1 MMDYKEMAAI
11 VKERGDAII
20 AEKAEHTRRIRKVS
34 VAVSGIAAS
43 AAAAFCIWHLKDSAR
58 FIDTPPDNSNIIED
72 ITEPVTSP
80 TAEKAAAVLSTTAS
94 HSSTAASV
102 TKAGSTA
109 VSSADVSSSETARSS
124 DKASASYTAVDSIIT
139 SAAVQT
145 EFVPVET
152 TETVT
157 TYDNEQLLSEGR
169 IIMKRFAAL
178 STALLMLP
186 NVSAANAAAAEP
198 LKYTRTD
205 KYPDYIRNLIT
216 CIEDYD
222 LDIDI
227 NDDGKFDIFDAYAV
241 ERNCSD
247 ELPEYIV
254 NNINACEEKINEFKQ
269 ATGLNANICDITE
282 YFVRTQPV
290 KLEYFDPNYY
300 IDNCPDTYNEPV
312 PLEYI
317 RHDDGDFD
325 IIDFYDTMFYEES
338 DGKFERLKYHGSDSA
353 DKLMSPIHYFIEYYL
368 KSAMCYTNASYN
380 VMAEL
385 MDNGLVDADIDSDGE
400 IGFDDIMQLYN
411 FRDKFYDDYYE
422 TCYGYWDENDE
433 YHSLEPG
440 QVHERKRTYDGFL
453 EDYEEYI
460 SFLKEM
466 PHYDEKTEYTTNH
479 PLSEREWEKATK
491 FYDTASQYS
500 LHCFADIEQTLF
512 IYYITN
518 YTNFSPEIFNS
529 SYYNSEENHFISWD
543 IWGYLYKYKNIYETY
558 GVNAVR
564 SPEDKPLDPRFAK
577 YDIEKMFPEYYD
589 AVKKG
594 EIPEPDINKDGKT
607 DIQDYA
613 FFKDLFTE
621 IPAPE
626 DPSYF
631 IYAKIDAPQE
641 VRDAFNIDYDFNNN
655 GVSCDIGELEC
666 IELYIAKA
674 VGASDYDDIL
684 DMLDKYY
691 AENPSLDPIAIIN
704 EEIKNMNDP
713 QTEAEKINEEENE
726 IISYM
731 SSLDLFKTVTGDSN
745 IDGNVDM
752 SDVVLIMQSLSN
764 PNKYKLTPQGRKNA
778 DHDDNGVTNADALA
792 VQMGLLGL

>member
-43 AAAAFCIWHLKDSAR
+43 AAAAFCIWHLKDSAK
-58 FIDTPPDNSNIIED
+58 FINTLPDNSNIIED

-80 TAEKAAAVLSTTAS
+80 PAENAAAVLSTTAS
-94 HSSTAASV
+94 HSSAAASV

-109 VSSADVSSSETARSS
+109 VSSADVSSSKTTKSS
-124 DKASASYTAVDSIIT
+124 DKASASSNAVDSIIS

-157 TYDNEQLLSEGR
+157 TYDNEQPLSEGR

-178 STALLMLP
+178 STAMLMLP

-205 KYPDYIRNLIT
+205 KYPDYIRNLMT
-216 CIEDYD
+216 CIEDHD

-227 NDDGKFDIFDAYAV
+227 NNDGKFDIFDAYAV
-241 ERNCSD
+241 ERNYTD
-247 ELPEYIV
+247 ELPEYIA

-269 ATGLNANICDITE
+269 ATGLNASIYDITE
-282 YFVRTQPV
+282 YLVYTQPI

-300 IDNCPDTYNEPV
+300 IDNCPDTYAEPV

-325 IIDFYDTMFYEES
+325 IIDFYDTMFYKES
-338 DGKFERLKYHGSDSA
+338 DGKFERLNYHCSDSEN
-353 DKLMSPIHYFIEYYL
+353 KLMSPIHLFIENYL

-385 MDNGLVDADIDSDGE
+385 MDNGLVDADINSDGE
-400 IGFDDIMQLYN
+400 INYDDIMLLYN

-433 YHSLEPG
+433 YHSLEAG
-440 QVHERKRTYDGFL
+440 KIHERKRTYDGFL

-466 PHYDEKTEYTTNH
+466 PHYDEKTDYTTNH
-479 PLSEREWEKATK
+479 PLSESEWEKATK

-500 LHCFADIEQTLF
+500 LHCFADIDQTLF

-518 YTNFSPEIFNS
+518 FSNFSPEIFNS
-529 SYYNSEENHFISWD
+529 SYYDSKANHFISWD
-543 IWGYLYKYKNIYETY
+543 IWGYLYKYKDIYETY

-564 SPEDKPLDPRFAK
+564 RPEDKPLDPRFAK

-613 FFKDLFTE
+613 FFRDLFTE

-626 DPSYF
+626 APSYF

-641 VRDAFNIDYDFNNN
+641 VRDAFNNDYDFNNN

-674 VGASDYDDIL
+674 VGASDYNDIL

-691 AENPSLDPIAIIN
+691 AENPSLDPVAIIN
-704 EEIKNMNDP
+704 EEIKKMNDP
-713 QTEAEKINEEENE
+713 QTEAEKSHEVESK
-726 IISYM
+726 IIRYM

-764 PNKYKLTPQGRKNA
+764 PDKYKLTPQGRKNA
-778 DHDDNGVTNADALA
+778 DHDDNGVTTADALA
-792 VQMGLLGL
+792 VQKALLGL

>member
-43 AAAAFCIWHLKDSAR
+43 AAAAFCIWHLKDSAK

-80 TAEKAAAVLSTTAS
+80 PDEKEAAVLSTTAS
-94 HSSTAASV
+94 RSSASASV
-102 TKAGSTA
+102 TKAGATA

-124 DKASASYTAVDSIIT
+124 DKASASYTAIDSIIT

-152 TETVT
+152 AETVT
-157 TYDNEQLLSEGR
+157 TYDHEHPLNEGR

-186 NVSAANAAAAEP
+186 NVSAANAASEEP

-205 KYPDYIRNLIT
+205 KYPDYIQNLIT

-241 ERNCSD
+241 ERNYTD
-247 ELPEYIV
+247 DLPEYIV
-254 NNINACEEKINEFKQ
+254 NNINTCEEKINEFKQ
-269 ATGLNANICDITE
+269 ATGKNASICDITE

-300 IDNCPDTYNEPV
+300 IDNCPDTYAEPV

-325 IIDFYDTMFYEES
+325 IIDFYDTMFYKES
-338 DGKFERLKYHGSDSA
+338 DGKFERLKYHCSDSEN
-353 DKLMSPIHYFIEYYL
+353 KLISPIHLFIENYL

-400 IGFDDIMQLYN
+400 INFDDIMMLYN
-411 FRDKFYDDYYE
+411 FQDKFYDDYYE

-440 QVHERKRTYDGFL
+440 QIHERKRTYDGFL

-466 PHYDEKTEYTTNH
+466 PNYDEKTDYTTNH
-479 PLSEREWEKATK
+479 PLSESEWEKATK

-500 LHCFADIEQTLF
+500 LHCFADIDQTLF

-518 YTNFSPEIFNS
+518 YTNFSHEIFDS

-641 VRDAFNIDYDFNNN
+641 VRDAFNYDYDFNNN

-713 QTEAEKINEEENE
+713 QTEEKINEEENE

-752 SDVVLIMQSLSN
+752 SDVLLIMQSLSN

>member
-20 AEKAEHTRRIRKVS
+20 TEKAEHARRIRKVS

-43 AAAAFCIWHLKDSAR
+43 AAAAFCIWHLKDSAK

-72 ITEPVTSP
+72 ITEPVTSSP
-80 TAEKAAAVLSTTAS
+80 SEKTAAVLSTTAS
-94 HSSTAASV
+94 HSSASASV

-109 VSSADVSSSETARSS
+109 VSSADISSSETARSS

-178 STALLMLP
+178 STAMLMLP

-227 NDDGKFDIFDAYAV
+227 NGDGKFDIFDAYAV
-241 ERNCSD
+241 ERSYTD
-247 ELPEYIV
+247 KLPEYIA
-254 NNINACEEKINEFKQ
+254 NNINDCEEKINEFKQ
-269 ATGLNANICDITE
+269 ATGKNASICDITE

-300 IDNCPDTYNEPV
+300 IDNCPDTYAEPV

-338 DGKFERLKYHGSDSA
+338 DGKFERLKYHCSDSA
-353 DKLMSPIHYFIEYYL
+353 DKLMSPIHNFIEYYL

-385 MDNGLVDADIDSDGE
+385 MDNGLVDADINSDGE
-400 IGFDDIMQLYN
+400 IGFDDIMLLYN

-440 QVHERKRTYDGFL
+440 QIHERKRTYDGFL

-466 PHYDEKTEYTTNH
+466 PNYDEKTDYTTNH
-479 PLSEREWEKATK
+479 PLSESEWEKATK

-543 IWGYLYKYKNIYETY
+543 IWEYLKKYKDIYETY

-564 SPEDKPLDPRFAK
+564 RPEDKPLDPRF
-577 YDIEKMFPEYYD
+577 
-589 AVKKG
+589 
-594 EIPEPDINKDGKT
+594 INTRIFMKHT
-607 DIQDYA
+607 A
-613 FFKDLFTE
+613 
-621 IPAPE
+621 
-626 DPSYF
+626 
-631 IYAKIDAPQE
+631 
-641 VRDAFNIDYDFNNN
+641 
-655 GVSCDIGELEC
+655 
-666 IELYIAKA
+666 
-674 VGASDYDDIL
+674 
-684 DMLDKYY
+684 
-691 AENPSLDPIAIIN
+691 
-704 EEIKNMNDP
+704 
-713 QTEAEKINEEENE
+713 
-726 IISYM
+726 
-731 SSLDLFKTVTGDSN
+731 
-745 IDGNVDM
+745 
-752 SDVVLIMQSLSN
+752 
-764 PNKYKLTPQGRKNA
+764 
-778 DHDDNGVTNADALA
+778 
-792 VQMGLLGL
+792 

>member
-34 VAVSGIAAS
+34 VTVSGIAAS
-43 AAAAFCIWHLKDSAR
+43 AAAAFCIWHLKDSAK
-58 FIDTPPDNSNIIED
+58 FINTSPDNINIIED

-94 HSSTAASV
+94 HSSAAASV

-152 TETVT
+152 TEAVT

-205 KYPDYIRNLIT
+205 KYPDYIQNLIT

-312 PLEYI
+312 DAASNGGYLSEDTAAKARALTDYSSNDFNPARVKNSRMSSAILEDMVK
-317 RHDDGDFD
+317 HP
-325 IIDFYDTMFYEES
+325 IDTTALNAQRLES
-338 DGKFERLKYHGSDSA
+338 ASGNLNENMDRFSKMVAGAKMVDRRANELDGKSQPRRQVTESAGGSG
-353 DKLMSPIHYFIEYYL
+353 I
-368 KSAMCYTNASYN
+368 
-380 VMAEL
+380 
-385 MDNGLVDADIDSDGE
+385 
-400 IGFDDIMQLYN
+400 
-411 FRDKFYDDYYE
+411 
-422 TCYGYWDENDE
+422 
-433 YHSLEPG
+433 
-440 QVHERKRTYDGFL
+440 
-453 EDYEEYI
+453 
-460 SFLKEM
+460 
-466 PHYDEKTEYTTNH
+466 
-479 PLSEREWEKATK
+479 
-491 FYDTASQYS
+491 
-500 LHCFADIEQTLF
+500 
-512 IYYITN
+512 
-518 YTNFSPEIFNS
+518 
-529 SYYNSEENHFISWD
+529 
-543 IWGYLYKYKNIYETY
+543 
-558 GVNAVR
+558 
-564 SPEDKPLDPRFAK
+564 
-577 YDIEKMFPEYYD
+577 
-589 AVKKG
+589 
-594 EIPEPDINKDGKT
+594 
-607 DIQDYA
+607 DYA
-613 FFKDLFTE
+613 LIKT
-621 IPAPE
+621 I
-626 DPSYF
+626 
-631 IYAKIDAPQE
+631 
-641 VRDAFNIDYDFNNN
+641 VN
-655 GVSCDIGELEC
+655 EC
-666 IELYIAKA
+666 IETKF
-674 VGASDYDDIL
+674 
-684 DMLDKYY
+684 
-691 AENPSLDPIAIIN
+691 N
-704 EEIKNMNDP
+704 EMSQRGLLNEGTTIKGIGLSNG
-713 QTEAEKINEEENE
+713 KIKLVDN
-726 IISYM
+726 
-731 SSLDLFKTVTGDSN
+731 K
-745 IDGNVDM
+745 GNVF
-752 SDVVLIMQSLSN
+752 SA
-764 PNKYKLTPQGRKNA
+764 KLEYQGNTK
-778 DHDDNGVTNADALA
+778 DKK
-792 VQMGLLGL
+792 

>member
-43 AAAAFCIWHLKDSAR
+43 AAAAFCIWHLKDSAK

-80 TAEKAAAVLSTTAS
+80 PAEKEAAVLSTTAS
-94 HSSTAASV
+94 RSSASASV

-124 DKASASYTAVDSIIT
+124 DKASASYTAIDSIIT

-157 TYDNEQLLSEGR
+157 TYDHEHPLNEGR

-186 NVSAANAAAAEP
+186 NVSAANAASEEP

-205 KYPDYIRNLIT
+205 KYPDYIQNLIT

-241 ERNCSD
+241 ERNYTD
-247 ELPEYIV
+247 DLPEYIV
-254 NNINACEEKINEFKQ
+254 NNINTCEEKINEFKQ
-269 ATGLNANICDITE
+269 ATGKNASICDITE

-300 IDNCPDTYNEPV
+300 IDNCPDTYAEPV

-325 IIDFYDTMFYEES
+325 IIDFYDTMFYKES
-338 DGKFERLKYHGSDSA
+338 DGKFERLKYHCSDSEN
-353 DKLMSPIHYFIEYYL
+353 KLISPIHLFIENYL

-400 IGFDDIMQLYN
+400 INFDDIMMLYN
-411 FRDKFYDDYYE
+411 FQDKFYDDYYE

-440 QVHERKRTYDGFL
+440 QIHERKRTYDGFL

-466 PHYDEKTEYTTNH
+466 PNYDEKTDYTTNH
-479 PLSEREWEKATK
+479 PLSESEWEKATK

-500 LHCFADIEQTLF
+500 LHCVADIDQTLF

-518 YTNFSPEIFNS
+518 YTNFSPEIFDS

-641 VRDAFNIDYDFNNN
+641 VRDAFNYDYDFNNN

-713 QTEAEKINEEENE
+713 QTEEKINEEENE